1 MGDYEGT
8 DEFGYAY
15 NGNVFE
21 DMQFDNNL
29 TAQFI
34 NKTVSDLL
42 YYNIDGL
49 SLDFE

>member
-1 MGDYEGT
+1 LGR
-8 DEFGYAY
+8 YADMQMAETRY
-15 NGNVFE
+15 VFE
-21 DMQFDNNL
+21 DMQFDSNL

-42 YYNIDGL
+42 YYKIDGL

>member
-1 MGDYEGT
+1 MGDYEGN
-8 DEFGYAY
+8 DEYG
-15 NGNVFE
+15 NSSIGNVFE
-21 DMQFDNNL
+21 DMQLDRNL

-42 YYNIDGL
+42 YYKIDGL

>member
-1 MGDYEGT
+1 MGDYVGT
-8 DEFGYAY
+8 DEDDNSY

-21 DMQFDNNL
+21 DMQFDSNL

-42 YYNIDGL
+42 YYKIDGL